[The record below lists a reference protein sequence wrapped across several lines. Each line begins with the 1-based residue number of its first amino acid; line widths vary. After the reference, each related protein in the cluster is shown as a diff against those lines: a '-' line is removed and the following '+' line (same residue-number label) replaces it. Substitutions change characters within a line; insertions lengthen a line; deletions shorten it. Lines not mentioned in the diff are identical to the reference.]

1 MQAHQYNSYMQNA
14 HSYIYHICKTDIDI
28 VELEIFK
35 FIKIAIIVY
44 FLVQMCL
51 GLIDY
56 FVNP

>member
-1 MQAHQYNSYMQNA
+1 MQKTHPD
-14 HSYIYHICKTDIDI
+14 IYHIFKTDIDI

-44 FLVQMCL
+44 FLVRMCL